1 MPFIFEYLIKQSI
14 SLAII
19 YLFYRVVLR
28 RLTFYIR
35 NRWYL
40 LGYSILSFLIPFIN
54 ISPFLQK
61 NEWTDNK
68 LLNII
73 PLFENYTSANAGI
86 DGQVVSAGWS
96 RWDWLFVF
104 LFLGICL
111 MMVRLLIQLCSF
123 QKMKRTGYL
132 ISENKIRV
140 YQVNKSIIPFSF
152 GNAIFINHQ
161 LHNDEDLEKVISH
174 EFIHVRQKH
183 SIDIM
188 WGELLCILNWFN
200 PFAWFIRSAIRQNLE
215 FIADSKVVE
224 EGIDKKQYQYLL
236 LKVIGN
242 NHFSIANQFNFSSL
256 KKRIAMMNKMKTA
269 RVQLIKFLFVLPV
282 TALLLLAFRE
292 RFADKT
298 IDKSLAQFNQAAEQL
313 SGGVNVVDQFPLGK
327 KVTGVTDSIPEA
339 LRIKE
344 EGLRELLKP
353 YSLFKTDEMTS
364 EQHAFFER
372 NPKVNLLHW
381 KKLFLVEVYLSNG
394 TVEEY
399 NLGTDGEKFEKKYG
413 KLPPVGGSTQHIYS
427 SPEVTTAVAA
437 SVSPITAISGNLSTT
452 TIAVAPSVSTINAEF
467 VPAISI
473 DGSVTIASTAP
484 VIRIDAMDEGEKIME
499 LKIYKKT
506 KKEELNK
513 LVEEAK
519 TKGVILEFDD
529 PEYNG
534 KGELVSLSGTMKKD
548 DAKSTFSATDFEILR
563 LIMFKQDDHYSL
575 RVSVGKKEVI

>member
-14 SLAII
+14 SLAVI
-19 YLFYRVVLR
+19 YLFYRVVLQ

-73 PLFENYTSANAGI
+73 PLFENYASANEGVGSPI
-86 DGQVVSAGWS
+86 VSGVWS
-96 RWDWLFVF
+96 RWDWLFI
-104 LFLGICL
+104 LLLLGIGFML
-111 MMVRLLIQLCSF
+111 ARLLLQLLSLR
-123 QKMKRTGYL
+123 KMKKEGYL
-132 ISENKIRV
+132 ISENRIRI

-152 GNAIFINHQ
+152 GSAIFINQQ
-161 LHNDEDLEKVISH
+161 LHNDEEFRKVISH
-174 EFIHVRQKH
+174 EFIHVKQKH
-183 SIDIM
+183 SIDIV

-200 PFAWFIRSAIRQNLE
+200 PFAWFIRGAIRQNLE
-215 FIADSKVVE
+215 FIADSKVIE

-282 TALLLLAFRE
+282 IAILLLAFRE
-292 RFADKT
+292 RFATKAVDG
-298 IDKSLAQFNQAAEQL
+298 SLRQFNQDEEQF
-313 SGGVNVVDQFPLGK
+313 SRSVKAPDQFPVSKNGSMLID
-327 KVTGVTDSIPEA
+327 TIPEE
-339 LRIKE
+339 LRIKADKV
-344 EGLRELLKP
+344 LSRFP
-353 YSLFKTDEMTS
+353 ASYSLYKTDEMTS

-381 KKLFLVEVYLSNG
+381 KKLILEVYLSNG
-394 TVEEY
+394 SMEQY
-399 NLGTDGEKFEKKYG
+399 DLGSEGEKIEKKYG
-413 KLPPVGGSTQHIYS
+413 KLPLPGGSTPHLYS
-427 SPEVTTAVAA
+427 SADVVTAVTAPISVA
-437 SVSPITAISGNLSTT
+437 NTINGDVSVS
-452 TIAVAPSVSTINAEF
+452 AVAPSGSTINSTIAAA
-467 VPAISI
+467 VTV
-473 DGSVTIASTAP
+473 DGTVSIASTAP
-484 VIRIDAMDEGEKIME
+484 VISIDATPAGEKIME

-506 KKEELNK
+506 KKEELDK
-513 LVEEAK
+513 LVAEAK
-519 TKGVILEFDD
+519 AKGVTLDFDN
-529 PEYNG
+529 PEYND
-534 KGELVSLSGTMKKD
+534 KGELISLSGTMKKG
-548 DAKSTFSATDFEILR
+548 DAKSNFSATDFEILR
-563 LIMFKQDDHYSL
+563 LIMYKQGDHYSL